1 MKNLIRRPGAHKKGF
16 TLIELMVVMLL
27 ISIIL
32 AVAIPRFD
40 SAPFQ
45 NPRKKLSRW
54 MINAVRHL
62 RSEAIQK
69 QKVQALVVDLSEQRM
84 WMIHEE
90 MGDEEL
96 AAAAEKAF
104 SLDSSVRMVNARYPD
119 QESINTGTIEVRFYP
134 AGYSD
139 RILIHLED
147 EDAERISF
155 LLEPLLPK
163 VKIFDEWIEL

>member
-1 MKNLIRRPGAHKKGF
+1 MKNRIRRLSANKRGF

-45 NPRKKLSRW
+45 DPRKKLSRW

-62 RSEAIQK
+62 RTEAIQK
-69 QKVQALVVDLSEQRM
+69 QKVQALVVDLSGQRM

-90 MGDEEL
+90 MSEQEL
-96 AAAAEKAF
+96 EAAAEKAF
-104 SLDSSVRMVNARYPD
+104 TIDRSIRMMNARYPD

-134 AGYSD
+134 SGYSD
-139 RILIHLED
+139 RVLILLES
-147 EDAERISF
+147 EDTERISF

-163 VKIFDEWIEL
+163 VKILDEWIEL